1 MDTKDLQNESV
12 PQEQVD
18 AAVAPA
24 EATTETAPETVETT
38 PVPEPETAPE
48 AAAGA
53 LAAEEVITE
62 EPVGEEAPEEVI
74 VEETIVAEP
83 VVEETVV
90 EPAEPEA
97 TAEVTVPAEETA
109 PDLPE
114 EEAGSQPDAP
124 EFDLGEED
132 ESEKEKEESEKSEA
146 TDFSGL
152 TKSEIVNR
160 FAEILSEKP
169 VQSIRREAEAAKV
182 AFYKAWKAE
191 VERLKKEFV
200 AAGNPEEEFTPPTD
214 TDEERLKDLF
224 NEYRKKRD
232 AFLASSEE
240 QKEANYKAKLQV
252 IEELKELVNSS
263 ETLNQTFNAF
273 RELQNRWKAIGAVP
287 QGYVKDL
294 WDTYHLHVENF
305 YNFVKIN
312 KELRDLDLKKNY
324 EAKIKLAEE
333 AEALIL
339 DPSPV
344 SSFHKLQK
352 LHEQWREVG
361 PVANEYKEQLWDRFK
376 EASSKINKRH
386 QEHFEEAKE
395 EQRRNLEL
403 KAELCE
409 QTEQL
414 LNQEYKTRKEW
425 EAASD
430 KLVEIQKVWKT
441 IGFAPKKENTKI
453 YERFREAC
461 DKFFEQKREFY
472 GELKGEMDA
481 NLQAKI
487 AICEQAEALQD
498 SQEWKKTTDKLI
510 ALQKEWKT
518 TGPVARKHSD
528 AVWKRFRKAC
538 DAFFENK
545 SKHFAEA
552 DSQYADNL
560 AAKRALLEEI
570 KAFEI
575 GEREES
581 FEALK
586 EFQRRWTEIGFV
598 PIKEK
603 DKLQAEY
610 REVID
615 AHFAVLKGSS
625 RDRKVERFREKLG
638 SMKDNRSVRS
648 ERERL
653 YNKVKQL
660 ESDIQ
665 LLENNIGFFA
675 KSKNAEAMIRDVNN
689 KTEKT
694 KEEMAVLI
702 EKIDL
707 IDKQNAE

>member
-441 IGFAPKKENTKI
+441 IGFAPKKENAKI

-689 KTEKT
+689 KIEKT

>member
-18 AAVAPA
+18 AAVAPV

-48 AAAGA
+48 AAAEA

-240 QKEANYKAKLQV
+240 QKEANYKAKIQV

-689 KTEKT
+689 KIEKT

>member
-689 KTEKT
+689 KIEKT